1 MEKEGKT
8 KSKLLYLLKIFKEE
22 SDEDHKLTMKDILE
36 KLKKYDIKAERKSI
50 SRDIKLLQDLDY
62 DIVSYDNNREGY
74 FMDSREF
81 EVSELR
87 MLIDAVLSAKFISL
101 KQSKSLVGKLKSLT
115 SEGLAKKLE
124 NQLYI
129 DERIKTNNDYVC
141 EVVDNINA
149 AINQNKKISFK
160 YYSYNLEKEYVAN
173 KGGTPY
179 IRSPYSLAW
188 HDDKYYMICGDDKH
202 DDLSHFRVDRMR
214 QVIILDEPR
223 RNFSE
228 VSEYKNHFD
237 TADYLNGVFN
247 MYTGEKESVL
257 IKFHKDMINFAIE
270 HFGEDLSLRK
280 VNEDYFEVRVQ
291 VRVSDG
297 FIAWIMQLGTKA
309 EIVYPDHLRTRIKE
323 IIEEMSSIY

>member
-22 SDEDHKLTMKDILE
+22 SDEDHKLSMKDIIE

-62 DIVSYDNNREGY
+62 DIVSYENNREGY

-87 MLIDAVLSAKFISL
+87 LLIDAVLSAKFISL
-101 KQSKSLVGKLKSLT
+101 KQSKTLVDKLKALT
-115 SEGLAKKLE
+115 SKGLVKKLE

-129 DERIKTNNDYVC
+129 DERIKTNNDHVC
-141 EVVDNINA
+141 EVVDKIND
-149 AINQNKKISFK
+149 AISQNKKISFK
-160 YYSYNLEKEYVAN
+160 YHSYTLDKKYVA
-173 KGGTPY
+173 KREGKPY

-188 HDDKYYMICGDDKH
+188 NDDKYYLICGDDKY
-202 DDLSHFRVDRMR
+202 DDLSHFRVDHMS
-214 QVIILDEPR
+214 QVIKLEEPR

-228 VSEYKNHFD
+228 VSEYKNSFD

-247 MYTGEKESVL
+247 MFTGEKEFIL
-257 IKFHKDMINFAIE
+257 IKLHKDLINLAIE
-270 HFGEDLSLRK
+270 RFGEEVSLRNLK
-280 VNEDYFEVRVQ
+280 GDFFEIGVQ

-309 EIVYPDHLRTRIKE
+309 EIVHPLNLRVKMKE
-323 IIEEMSSIY
+323 IIEVMNRIY